1 MRSNLPSASIISFRM
16 FIHGKR
22 DNFSTSKTSYDWTHS
37 TKKKKTKQTKKPKA
51 GKWDLIS
58 FLDIYRSAILDNN
71 NEVMGER
78 LILRVTSRLGEI
90 HSSLSAIVLFFTFS
104 DLAKRVVIFF
114 KFRMWTHEKRDIF
127 SNSKRSCDW
136 THFTQLASLIFTE
149 LSVKLA
155 IFGFIM

>member
-1 MRSNLPSASIISFRM
+1 MRSNLTSASIISFRM

-22 DNFSTSKTSYDWTHS
+22 DIFSTSKRSYDWTHS
-37 TKKKKTKQTKKPKA
+37 TKKKSKQTKKPKA

-58 FLDIYRSAILDNN
+58 FFDIYPSAILDNN
-71 NEVMGER
+71 NEAMGER
-78 LILRVTSRLGEI
+78 LILRVTSRFGEI
-90 HSSLSAIVLFFTFS
+90 HSSPSAIVLFFTFS

-136 THFTQLASLIFTE
+136 THFTHLASLIFTE
-149 LSVKLA
+149 LSVKMA

>member
-1 MRSNLPSASIISFRM
+1 MRSNLTSASIISFRM
-16 FIHGKR
+16 SIHGKR
-22 DNFSTSKTSYDWTHS
+22 DIFPRLRDHMTEHTPQ
-37 TKKKKTKQTKKPKA
+37 KKTKQTKKPKA

-58 FLDIYRSAILDNN
+58 FFDIYRSAILDNN

-78 LILRVTSRLGEI
+78 LILRVTSRFGEI